1 MTVRYRSR
9 RPDDLGLR
17 ERLRT
22 LAHERRRFGYRRPHV
37 LLRREATGNHK
48 RVYRLYG
55 EERLLVRRRR
65 GRKRALGT
73 RAPITLPQLA
83 NERWSLDFLSDHSQ
97 AQHAQPWPAFALPRS
112 AELYCLGPPERDWSV
127 TPAVDNDLR

>member
-22 LAHERRRFGYRRPHV
+22 LAHERRRFGYRRLHV
-37 LLRREATGNHK
+37 LLRREGYRVNHK
-48 RVYRLYG
+48 RVYRLYR
-55 EERLLVRRRR
+55 EEQILVRRRR

-73 RAPITLPQLA
+73 RAPGS
-83 NERWSLDFLSDHSQ
+83 W
-97 AQHAQPWPAFALPRS
+97 
-112 AELYCLGPPERDWSV
+112 G
-127 TPAVDNDLR
+127 